1 MKNRPKNLKQ
11 AFMIESVDTDSD
23 GALDADELRSLAD
36 DLEGEPLEG
45 EELRDALISAI
56 SDMHKDI
63 YSKRPDAHDLRQ
75 LSTEE
80 LEQEHHK
87 TSEAHKDWWYEER
100 HREDQDM
107 WLADEEEEVE
117 ELMDPEEGE
126 DEPKQMGM
134 GRRPLVG
141 PARNVRRGRKISE
154 TKMKITPDKLR
165 QIIEEEFTRI
175 TEGEV
180 VDLFPKGKP
189 APQDKEM
196 LAKAMAKRAMEMVDQ
211 RAGRAENMVDLD
223 GDKDNIDV
231 NIDIDFDPE
240 FYKIFLSP
248 YIDIDGHGNEVPSL
262 VDHVY
267 DNYVMGM
274 AGDYAEK
281 LDDII
286 ERIGI
291 DYFDQDIEYVL
302 KALGDDRFDGSQ
314 DQMMTSPVS
323 GDSDEDWIYDLEGEM
338 EDKMQGIESGD
349 IVELEPDDD
358 LAENNLN
365 EGTME
370 DRWSRIAGLDH
381 LNEQV
386 LKQDD

>member
-11 AFMIESVDTDSD
+11 AFMIESVDANSD
-23 GALDADELRSLAD
+23 GKLDADELHSLAD

-63 YSKRPDAHDLRQ
+63 TGKRPDAHDLRQ
-75 LSTEE
+75 MSTEE
-80 LEQEHHK
+80 LEQQHHE
-87 TSEAHKDWWYEER
+87 TTESHKDWWYEER
-100 HREDQDM
+100 HREDQDI
-107 WLADEEEEVE
+107 WADQESADIEV
-117 ELMDPEEGE
+117 LMEPEEGE
-126 DEPKQMGM
+126 DMHKQIGM
-134 GRRPLVG
+134 GRG
-141 PARNVRRGRKISE
+141 KMSEMTRN
-154 TKMKITPDKLR
+154 MLR
-165 QIIEEEFTRI
+165 QIIDEEFNKL

-189 APQDKEM
+189 GPQDKE
-196 LAKAMAKRAMEMVDQ
+196 AIARALG
-211 RAGRAENMVDLD
+211 ARAEELLDID
-223 GDKDNIDV
+223 GDADGIEV
-231 NIDIDFDPE
+231 HVDPTL
-240 FYKIFLSP
+240 FLHP
-248 YIDIDGHGNEVPSL
+248 YIDVDGHGNEVPSL

-267 DNYVMGM
+267 DNYVMGI

-291 DYFDQDIEYVL
+291 DYFDQDIEYAL
-302 KALGDDRFDGSQ
+302 KALGDDRFDGTQ

-323 GDSDEDWIYDLEGEM
+323 GDSDEDWTYELEGEM

-349 IVELEPDDD
+349 VVELEPDDD

-365 EGTME
+365 EGVIE
-370 DRWSRIAGLDH
+370 DRWSRIAGLDR
-381 LNEQV
+381 LNE
-386 LKQDD
+386 